1 MDMHNPTMSLAC
13 IIVACFLMGIYLTYV
28 EMPNSI
34 RIVSYTTMFI
44 ASVTV
49 GLIIG
54 RFA

>member
-1 MDMHNPTMSLAC
+1 MHSPTLSLTC
-13 IIVACFLMGIYLTYV
+13 IIAACFLMGIYLTYV
-28 EMPNSI
+28 EMPKNI

-54 RFA
+54 RIA